1 MAFKPIQIV
10 IEAKDGA
17 SAVFGKI
24 KNGLSGIGEIANG
37 LAGRIA
43 AVFAVGGLAQAAAD
57 IETLQ
62 AGLKAVSG
70 SAEQAGKDMDFIRQM
85 ASAAGVDVVDAGRAF
100 LSLSAATKGTAV
112 EGEATRQVF
121 EAVTI
126 AMARAGKS
134 SAETTNALQAL
145 AQMAGKGQVQMEELR
160 GQLGEALP
168 GALNAAAKG
177 LGITT
182 KELSDLV
189 EQGQITAQDLFPAL
203 SKGLNEL
210 YGASGGAQT
219 LAQEFS
225 NVKNAFTDMAASIGE
240 SGGLSA
246 LKTGAEIA
254 QAALVLLD
262 VTLVATGKSIGVL
275 IAAIANWDVSG
286 IKQSFADIEKE
297 AKDKLL
303 KASVHNET
311 LRASLQATGD
321 QAVIAAVAQQQA
333 GTAAEQAGQKAG
345 VAADLW
351 IKLNSGYAQVLT
363 VVRQQIEASEKAVQA
378 REAEG
383 KAAVALAAA
392 FGTELEKRQAQ
403 VAATEANAQALEQV
417 AQLRQTELA
426 TMQAQLVA
434 LQQEAAEQGKL
445 STERAKQLA
454 DLEKQIALRQQDTDK
469 AIAQAEAAR
478 LVAEQAKAQADALAE
493 NAARVDELRAAWES
507 ARAELERVRA
517 AQAAGK
523 ATLDDVAKAEL
534 AAGRAAVLYRD
545 ALSDQLK
552 IIKAKESAQR
562 ASLDLEAAS
571 VQLAIA
577 QQQAVYEL
585 ARAKGD
591 EAAAMRAANELRK
604 LEIQLAELSAKAKR
618 AEGEAALA
626 AVAVKRAELI
636 AAGQLTEAKRLE
648 LDAAEKSARVKIKE
662 AEIAELTA
670 KGLRELADVH
680 RTLGY
685 EAGRAAVGIDSVNSA
700 LGRQRN
706 ALANQSDAF
715 AEMLMRYTMS
725 ADYTERQIDLIERET
740 AAIERQNE
748 VRRKR
753 LNIDKEGYALNTAGE
768 RALQG
773 ETQQQI
779 DEDIAR
785 RYGQQNV
792 GNPLAEEA
800 RQLAKILSDMAQIG
814 GLSRIESAESA
825 KQIAEQRR
833 RLQELEA
840 LLLNGIGAATEG
852 DGQGGGGGKPQA
864 PGAGGG
870 RGGSSSGGGASSG
883 TGSGGGGGISPGL
896 SGPPQPAPQFSF
908 VINANGINDPVKLA
922 KLLEPE
928 LRRIA
933 ALKR

>member
-1 MAFKPIQIV
+1 MAFKPIQIL

-37 LAGRIA
+37 LVGRIA

-219 LAQEFS
+219 LAQEFA
-225 NVKNAFTDMAASIGE
+225 NVKNAFTDLASSIGDA
-240 SGGLSA
+240 GGLSV

-254 QAALVLLD
+254 QAGLVLLND
-262 VTLVATGKSIGVL
+262 TLIRTGKTIGAVMGAL
-275 IAAIANWDVSG
+275 FTLDFSG
-286 IKQSFADIEKE
+286 LKQAFADIEAE
-297 AKDKLL
+297 GRDKLL
-303 KASVHNET
+303 KAAAHNET
-311 LRASLQATGD
+311 LRNALNLTSSDALQA
-321 QAVIAAVAQQQA
+321 AIAQQQA

-469 AIAQAEAAR
+469 ALAQAEAAR

-507 ARAELERVRA
+507 ARAELDRVRA

-626 AVAVKRAELI
+626 AVAVKRAELV
-636 AAGQLTEAKRLE
+636 ASGQLTEAKRLE

-662 AEIAELTA
+662 AEIAEVTA

-706 ALANQSDAF
+706 ALANQSDVF

-840 LLLNGIGAATEG
+840 LLLNGIGAAQDDQGGAATPRNPV
-852 DGQGGGGGKPQA
+852 GGGGGGA
-864 PGAGGG
+864 AGGSG
-870 RGGSSSGGGASSG
+870 SSGGGRSP
-883 TGSGGGGGISPGL
+883 SGGGGGISPGL
-896 SGPPQPAPQFSF
+896 SGPPQPAQGNTYITN
-908 VINANGINDPVKLA
+908 VYGITDPVKLA
-922 KLLEPE
+922 RELESE
-928 LRRIA
+928 LKRRA
-933 ALKR
+933 ALSR

>member
-1 MAFKPIQIV
+1 MAFKPIQIL

-189 EQGQITAQDLFPAL
+189 QQGQITAQDLFPAL

-219 LAQEFS
+219 LAQEFA

-275 IAAIANWDVSG
+275 IGALANWDISG
-286 IKQSFADIEKE
+286 LKESFAEIEKE

-552 IIKAKESAQR
+552 IIKAKESALR

-626 AVAVKRAELI
+626 TVAAKRAELI

-662 AEIAELTA
+662 AEIAEVTA
-670 KGLRELADVH
+670 KGLRDLADVH

-725 ADYTERQIDLIERET
+725 ANMTERQIALVERET

-748 VRRKR
+748 VRRQR
-753 LNIDKEGYALNTAGE
+753 LNIDKEGYSLNTAGE
-768 RALQG
+768 RINQG
-773 ETQQQI
+773 ETQETI
-779 DEDIAR
+779 NADIAR
-785 RYGQQNV
+785 RYGQENV
-792 GNPLAEEA
+792 DNPDAQRA
-800 RQLAKILSDMAQIG
+800 RQLAVLLSMISQLGGQIRDPA
-814 GLSRIESAESA
+814 SS
-825 KQIAEQRR
+825 KQIADMRR
-833 RLQELEA
+833 ELQELEFK
-840 LLLNGIGAATEG
+840 LLNNGGVDKPKDPAETGGAS
-852 DGQGGGGGKPQA
+852 GGR
-864 PGAGGG
+864 GAGG
-870 RGGSSSGGGASSG
+870 SGGGAGTGSG
-883 TGSGGGGGISPGL
+883 TGSGGSGGISPDI
-896 SGPPQPAPQFSF
+896 SGPPQRAPQFNF

-928 LRRIA
+928 LKRIA
-933 ALKR
+933 ALSR

>member
-1 MAFKPIQIV
+1 MAFKPIEIL
-10 IEAKDGA
+10 INAKDGA

-24 KNGLSGIGEIANG
+24 TGGLKGIGDIASG
-37 LAGRIA
+37 LAGRLA
-43 AVFAVGGLAQAAAD
+43 AIFAIGGMAQAAAD

-85 ASAAGVDVVDAGRAF
+85 ASAAGVDVVEAGRAF

-121 EAVTI
+121 EAVTVS
-126 AMARAGKS
+126 MSRAGKS
-134 SAETTNALQAL
+134 SADTANALNAL

-160 GQLGEALP
+160 GQLGESLP

-182 KELSDLV
+182 KELTELV
-189 EQGQITAQDLFPAL
+189 EQGKITAQDLFPAL

-219 LAQEFS
+219 LAQELS
-225 NVKNAFTDMAASIGE
+225 NVKNAFTDMASNIGE

-254 QAALVLLD
+254 QAAIVLLD
-262 VTLVATGKSIGVL
+262 ATLVATGKSIGVL
-275 IAAIANWDVSG
+275 IAAIANWDISG
-286 IKQSFADIEKE
+286 LKESFAEIEKE

-303 KASVHNET
+303 RAATHNET
-311 LRASLQATGD
+311 LRASLKGTGD
-321 QAVIAAVAQQQA
+321 QAVIAALAQQQA

-345 VAADLW
+345 AAADLW
-351 IKLNSGYAQVLT
+351 IKLNSGYTQVLT
-363 VVRQQIEASEKAVQA
+363 AIRQQISAAEKAVLA

-392 FGTELEKRQAQ
+392 FGTETEKREAQ
-403 VAATEANAQALEQV
+403 VAATEANAKALEQV
-417 AQLRQTELA
+417 AELRKSELA
-426 TMQAQLVA
+426 TMQTQLAA
-434 LQQEAAEQGKL
+434 LKQEAETQGG
-445 STERAKQLA
+445 SSVERQKQLA
-454 DLEKQIALRQQDTDK
+454 DLEKLIALRQQDADK
-469 AIAQAEAAR
+469 AVAQAAAAK
-478 LVAEQAKAQADALAE
+478 LVAEQARAQAEALAD
-493 NAARVDELRAAWES
+493 NADRVDELRTAWAA
-507 ARAELERVRA
+507 ARAELELMRA
-517 AQAAGK
+517 AQAAGM
-523 ATLDDVAKAEL
+523 ATQEQVAKAEL
-534 AAGRAAVLYRD
+534 AAGRAAALYRD

-577 QQQAVYEL
+577 QQRAVLDL
-585 ARAKGD
+585 AVAKGD
-591 EAAAMRAANELRK
+591 EAAIIRASNELRK

-626 AVAVKRAELI
+626 AVAVKRAELL
-636 AAGQLTEAKRLE
+636 ATGQLSDAKRLE
-648 LDAAEKSARVKIKE
+648 LEAAEKAALVKIKE
-662 AEIAELTA
+662 AEIAEVTA
-670 KGLRELADVH
+670 KGLKDLADVH
-680 RTLGY
+680 RLLGY
-685 EAGRAAVGIDSVNSA
+685 EAGRAAGGINSVADA

-706 ALANQSDAF
+706 ALANQSDAM

-748 VRRKR
+748 ARRKR
-753 LNIDKEGYALNTAGE
+753 LNIDKEGYSLNTAGE

-773 ETQQQI
+773 ESKQQI

-785 RYGQQNV
+785 RYGQENV

-800 RQLAKILSDMAQIG
+800 RQLAKILADMAEIG
-814 GLSRIESAESA
+814 GLSRIQSAESA

-840 LLLNGIGAATEG
+840 MLLNGLGAKPSDTSG
-852 DGQGGGGGKPQA
+852 SRPPGGGTTSGPPAA
-864 PGAGGG
+864 PRPPAGGV
-870 RGGSSSGGGASSG
+870 SSSGGGF
-883 TGSGGGGGISPGL
+883 GGGSAAH
-896 SGPPQPAPQFSF
+896 PPPNI
-908 VINANGINDPVKLA
+908 VINVNGVTDPAKLA
-922 KLLEPE
+922 RLLEPE
-928 LRRIA
+928 LKRRQ
-933 ALKR
+933 ALAR

>member
-1 MAFKPIQIV
+1 MAFKPIEIL
-10 IEAKDGA
+10 INAKDNA
-17 SAVFGKI
+17 SGVFGKI
-24 KNGLSGIGEIANG
+24 KTGLSGIGEIANG

-43 AVFAVGGLAQAAAD
+43 AVFAVGGLARAAAD

-70 SAEQAGKDMDFIRQM
+70 SAEQAGNDMNFIRQM

-112 EGEATRQVF
+112 EGEATLQVF

-182 KELSDLV
+182 KELTELV
-189 EQGQITAQDLFPAL
+189 EQGKITAQDLFPAL

-210 YGASGGAQT
+210 YGSSGGAQT
-219 LAQEFS
+219 LAQEFA
-225 NVKNAFTDMAASIGE
+225 NVNNAFTDLASSIGDA
-240 SGGLSA
+240 GGLSV

-254 QAALVLLD
+254 QAGLVLLND
-262 VTLVATGKSIGVL
+262 TLIRTGKTIGAVMGAL
-275 IAAIANWDVSG
+275 FTLDFSG
-286 IKQSFADIEKE
+286 LKQAFADIEAE
-297 AKDKLL
+297 GRDKLL
-303 KASVHNET
+303 KAAAHNET
-311 LRASLQATGD
+311 LRNALNLTSSDALQA
-321 QAVIAAVAQQQA
+321 AIAQQQA
-333 GTAAEQAGQKAG
+333 GTAAEQAGKKAG

-363 VVRQQIEASEKAVQA
+363 VGRQQIEAAEKAVQA

-403 VAATEANAQALEQV
+403 VAATEANAKALEQV

-426 TMQAQLVA
+426 TMQQQLVS

-469 AIAQAEAAR
+469 AVAQAQASRMAATQAAAEAEALRDNSGRVKELRDAWEIAR
-478 LVAEQAKAQADALAE
+478 LTLEALNTE
-493 NAARVDELRAAWES
+493 KRK
-507 ARAELERVRA
+507 
-517 AQAAGK
+517 GK
-523 ATLDDVAKAEL
+523 ATSEQFAEAEQ
-534 AAGRAAVLYRD
+534 AAGRAALLYRD
-545 ALSDQLK
+545 ALSDQA
-552 IIKAKESAQR
+552 KAIQSKANAQR

-577 QQQAVYEL
+577 QQRAVLDL
-585 ARAKGD
+585 AIAKGD
-591 EAAAMRAANELRK
+591 EAGAIRAANELRK

-626 AVAVKRAELI
+626 VVAVKRAELV
-636 AAGQLTEAKRLE
+636 ASGQLTEAKRLE

-662 AEIAELTA
+662 AEIADVTA
-670 KGLRELADVH
+670 KGLRDLADVH

-685 EAGRAAVGIDSVNSA
+685 EAGRSAVGIDSVNSA
-700 LGRQRN
+700 LDRQRN

-715 AEMLMRYTMS
+715 AEMLMNYTMS
-725 ADYTERQIDLIERET
+725 AKYTERQIALLERE
-740 AAIERQNE
+740 AAAAEKAAE
-748 VRRKR
+748 AYRKKW
-753 LNIDKEGYALNTAGE
+753 NMDKEGYSLNTAGE
-768 RALQG
+768 RVLAG
-773 ETQQQI
+773 ESKDQI
-779 DEDIAR
+779 DKDIADL
-785 RYGQQNV
+785 YG
-792 GNPLAEEA
+792 AENIDNTDAQRA
-800 RQLAKILSDMAQIG
+800 RQLRELAKLRSKGNSLVTQPSLSAD
-814 GLSRIESAESA
+814 E
-825 KQIAEQRR
+825 RR
-833 RLQELEA
+833 ELQELEA
-840 LLLNGIGAATEG
+840 RLLNGIGANPKEG
-852 DGQGGGGGKPQA
+852 GQGAGAAKSREPTPTQTTTTA
-864 PGAGGG
+864 PTS
-870 RGGSSSGGGASSG
+870 RSTSGGMQTGAPSTVVNLNYNG
-883 TGSGGGGGISPGL
+883 AAIGS
-896 SGPPQPAPQFSF
+896 
-908 VINANGINDPVKLA
+908 INTDTQGA
-922 KLLEPE
+922 KALQDFMDQLQAG
-928 LRRIA
+928 RRTA
-933 ALKR
+933 GR